1 MSQAIKTVGGMKKE
15 LANMQE
21 QIKKAE
27 DAQKKASQSLD
38 KAKEKQEQI
47 IKTVLKNSDAYQD
60 AIKSIAEFKSR
71 NEQITTSITKH
82 EAEMASLQ
90 LAYKNS
96 KTAYETA
103 KNTLKELKSQ
113 YGANSA
119 EVREQ
124 EIQVEA
130 LQTAYNTALNA
141 YKQTKDAVS
150 NLRAEYKSNT
160 ATIELQATAQEELK
174 KQLLASNSAVR
185 LIQRQIKGYEQKI
198 DDAKKA
204 VQEARSTI
212 PSLTSEIK
220 KNQKAFDDAKK
231 TVKEWGKS
239 LMSSVD
245 GAIKRIGQVTVASAS
260 LAGGFAVKTGFETAF
275 NLEAYRTQLETAV
288 KDTEKASKL
297 MKMAQDFSNAS
308 PFTSQE
314 TIQSTSTMEAYGVNS
329 ERWLKT
335 VADMAGATN
344 KEMEQ
349 ATGALIDA
357 LTKQEFQGLEEF
369 GISKEMVIDK
379 ANSMYGKNKIFKKSG
394 ELQKGK
400 DAEMQKVI
408 ETLMQSKFD
417 GGAEKLSKTVR
428 GLWSTITGVTSDSLA
443 KIFGME
449 NGLIKSGS
457 ALDILKQKLE
467 ELANTLTKWQ
477 QDGTLDRIA
486 EQFTV
491 AMTQAINAVTN
502 LFNFIKE
509 HQKTIKIVVGMIALF
524 YTFAKTII
532 LFGNTLKA
540 LQVIYTITKQV
551 SLFAKGLTIL
561 KNVVVAV
568 KFAFLM
574 IKASVLALTPTM
586 LPVIAVIGVIA
597 GIVYVLYKNF
607 NLVSEA
613 VKSVISWVKSC
624 WDTFKS
630 FFDAMPAWAKVLLLP
645 VAPIFAIIDALELLS
660 NAVGKAWKWVKG
672 FFSDDEEKNITVN
685 ANESVEKDIKTSEEV
700 LSNKTKASE
709 KNISEKEYLQSLLNE
724 AKATGKSPKEIFKEQ
739 IQKEKEVKT
748 TQISKTLNTVKNTEK
763 VIIKKEKPQINLTFN
778 GDVYGLNDFK
788 DKVKSIMD
796 EVIEFDLQNAV

>member
-1 MSQAIKTVGGMKKE
+1 MSKQMSQAIKTVGGMKKE

-27 DAQKKASQSLD
+27 DAQKKASQNLD
-38 KAKEKQEQI
+38 KAREKQEQI

-71 NEQITTSITKH
+71 NEQITASITKH

-90 LAYKNS
+90 QAYKNS

-119 EVREQ
+119 EVKEQ
-124 EIQVEA
+124 EIQVET
-130 LQTAYNTALNA
+130 LQDAYDTALNA
-141 YKQTKDAVS
+141 YRQTKDAVS

-160 ATIELQATAQEELK
+160 ATIELQTTAQEELK
-174 KQLLASNSAVR
+174 KQLLDSNSAVR
-185 LIQRQIKGYEQKI
+185 LVQQQIKGYEQKI
-198 DDAKKA
+198 DNTKKA
-204 VQEARSTI
+204 VQEARSAV
-212 PSLTSEIK
+212 PSLTAEIK

-245 GAIKRIGQVTVASAS
+245 GVIKRIGQVTVASAS

-288 KDTEKASKL
+288 KDTEKASRL

-314 TIQSTSTMEAYGVNS
+314 TIQSTATMEAYGVNS
-329 ERWLKT
+329 EHWLKT

-408 ETLMQSKFD
+408 ETLMQSKFG

-491 AMTQAINAVTN
+491 AMTQAIEAITN
-502 LFNFIKE
+502 LFNFIRE
-509 HQKTIKIVVGMIALF
+509 HQKTIKIVAGMIALF
-524 YTFAKTII
+524 YAGAKTII
-532 LFGNTLKA
+532 LFGNALKA
-540 LQVIYTITKQV
+540 LQIIYTITKQV

-574 IKASVLALTPTM
+574 IKAGVLALTPAM
-586 LPVIAVIGVIA
+586 LPVIAVIGVIT
-597 GIVYVLYKNF
+597 GIAYILYKNF
-607 NLVSEA
+607 DFIKEKFKEFASNIIEWASPIIKA
-613 VKSVISWVKSC
+613 ISPVIE
-624 WDTFKS
+624 TFQKL
-630 FFDAMPAWAKVLLLP
+630 FEV
-645 VAPIFAIIDALELLS
+645 
-660 NAVGKAWKWVKG
+660 VGNVWGKIKG
-672 FFSDDEEKNITVN
+672 FFSGNKEKNIAVN
-685 ANESVEKDIKTSEEV
+685 ANESIEKDIKTSEEV

-763 VIIKKEKPQINLTFN
+763 VIVKKEKPQINLTFN

>member
-15 LANMQE
+15 LANVQE

-38 KAKEKQEQI
+38 KAREKQEQI
-47 IKTVLKNSDAYQD
+47 IKTVLKNSDAYQET
-60 AIKSIAEFKSR
+60 IKSIAEFKSR
-71 NEQITTSITKH
+71 NEQVTTSITKH

-90 LAYKNS
+90 QAYKNS

-130 LQTAYNTALNA
+130 LQSAYDAALNA

-160 ATIELQATAQEELK
+160 ATIELQTTAQEELK
-174 KQLLASNSAVR
+174 KQLLDSNSAVR
-185 LIQRQIKGYEQKI
+185 LVQQQIKGYEQKI
-198 DDAKKA
+198 DKAKKA

-212 PSLTSEIK
+212 PSLTSELK

-231 TVKEWGKS
+231 TVKEWGNS

-260 LAGGFAVKTGFETAF
+260 LAGGFAVKTGFEIAF

-288 KDTEKASKL
+288 KDTEKASRL

-314 TIQSTSTMEAYGVNS
+314 TIQSTATMEAYGVNS
-329 ERWLKT
+329 EHWLKT

-408 ETLMQSKFD
+408 ETLMQSKFG

-491 AMTQAINAVTN
+491 AITQAIDAVTN
-502 LFNFIKE
+502 LFNFIRE
-509 HQKTIKIVVGMIALF
+509 HQKTIKIVLGLATVF
-524 YTFAKTII
+524 YTVAKAVMFAQTVAMA
-532 LFGNTLKA
+532 F
-540 LQVIYTITKQV
+540 
-551 SLFAKGLTIL
+551 
-561 KNVVVAV
+561 NVVLTLLSANPV
-568 KFAFLM
+568 
-574 IKASVLALTPTM
+574 VLAFMVVVGAVWLLIKVFKT
-586 LPVIAVIGVIA
+586 VID
-597 GIVYVLYKNF
+597 
-607 NLVSEA
+607 
-613 VKSVISWVKSC
+613 WVKGC
-624 WDTFKS
+624 WNTFKGFS
-630 FFDAMPAWAKVLLLP
+630 DVMPAWAKVLLLP

-660 NAVGKAWKWVKG
+660 NAVSKAWKWVKG
-672 FFSDDEEKNITVN
+672 FFSDEEEKNITVN
-685 ANESVEKDIKTSEEV
+685 ANESIEKDIKTSEEV
-700 LSNKTKASE
+700 LPNKTKVSE

-739 IQKEKEVKT
+739 IQKEKEIKT

-763 VIIKKEKPQINLTFN
+763 VIVKKEKPQINLTFN

-788 DKVKSIMD
+788 NKVKSIMD

>member
-1 MSQAIKTVGGMKKE
+1 MSKQMSQAIKTVGGMKKE
-15 LANMQE
+15 LANVQE

-38 KAKEKQEQI
+38 KAREKQEQI
-47 IKTVLKNSDAYQD
+47 IKTVLKNSDAYQET
-60 AIKSIAEFKSR
+60 IKSIAEFKSR
-71 NEQITTSITKH
+71 NEQVTTSITKH

-90 LAYKNS
+90 QAYKNS

-130 LQTAYNTALNA
+130 LQTAYDTALNA

-245 GAIKRIGQVTVASAS
+245 GAVKRIGQVIVASTS

-288 KDTEKASKL
+288 KDTEKTSRL

-314 TIQSTSTMEAYGVNS
+314 TIQSTATMEAYGVNS
-329 ERWLKT
+329 EHWLKM

-491 AMTQAINAVTN
+491 AMTQAIDAITN
-502 LFNFIKE
+502 LFNFIRE
-509 HQKTIKIVVGMIALF
+509 HQKTIKIVLGLVAGFYAVAKAVMFAQTVAMALNLVLTLLSANPVVLAIIVIVG
-524 YTFAKTII
+524 
-532 LFGNTLKA
+532 
-540 LQVIYTITKQV
+540 
-551 SLFAKGLTIL
+551 
-561 KNVVVAV
+561 VVWLLVKAV
-568 KFAFLM
+568 K
-574 IKASVLALTPTM
+574 
-586 LPVIAVIGVIA
+586 IAINWI
-597 GIVYVLYKNF
+597 
-607 NLVSEA
+607 
-613 VKSVISWVKSC
+613 KSC

-630 FFDAMPAWAKVLLLP
+630 FSDAMPAWAKVLLLP

-685 ANESVEKDIKTSEEV
+685 ANKSV
-700 LSNKTKASE
+700 
-709 KNISEKEYLQSLLNE
+709 EKEYLQSLLNE

-739 IQKEKEVKT
+739 IQKEKEIKT

-763 VIIKKEKPQINLTFN
+763 VIVKKEKPQINLTFN

>member
-1 MSQAIKTVGGMKKE
+1 MSKQMSQAIKTVGGMKKE
-15 LANMQE
+15 LANVQE

-38 KAKEKQEQI
+38 KAREKQEQI
-47 IKTVLKNSDAYQD
+47 IKTVLKNSDAYQET
-60 AIKSIAEFKSR
+60 IKSIAEFKSR
-71 NEQITTSITKH
+71 NEQVTTSITKH

-90 LAYKNS
+90 QAYKNS

-130 LQTAYNTALNA
+130 LQTAYDTALNA

-288 KDTEKASKL
+288 KDTEKASRL

-509 HQKTIKIVVGMIALF
+509 HQKTIKIVLGLVAGFYAVAKAVMFAQAVAMAL
-524 YTFAKTII
+524 
-532 LFGNTLKA
+532 
-540 LQVIYTITKQV
+540 
-551 SLFAKGLTIL
+551 
-561 KNVVVAV
+561 NVVFTLLSANPV
-568 KFAFLM
+568 
-574 IKASVLALTPTM
+574 VLAII
-586 LPVIAVIGVIA
+586 VIVGIIWLLVKTVKIA
-597 GIVYVLYKNF
+597 INWLKT
-607 NLVSEA
+607 
-613 VKSVISWVKSC
+613 C
-624 WDTFKS
+624 WNTFKS
-630 FFDAMPAWAKVLLLP
+630 FSDAMPAWAKVLLLP
-645 VAPIFAIIDALELLS
+645 IAPIFAIIDALELLS

-672 FFSDDEEKNITVN
+672 FFSDDEEKIITVN

-700 LSNKTKASE
+700 LPNKTKASE

-724 AKATGKSPKEIFKEQ
+724 AKTTGKSPKEIFKEQ

-763 VIIKKEKPQINLTFN
+763 VIVKKEKPQINLTFN

>member
-27 DAQKKASQSLD
+27 DAQKKASQNLD
-38 KAKEKQEQI
+38 KAREKQEQI
-47 IKTVLKNSDAYQD
+47 IKTVLKNSDAYQN
-60 AIKSIAEFKSR
+60 AIKSISEFKSR
-71 NEQITTSITKH
+71 NEQITASITKH

-90 LAYKNS
+90 QAYKDS

-113 YGANSA
+113 YGSNSA

-130 LQTAYNTALNA
+130 LQNAYDTALNA

-160 ATIELQATAQEELK
+160 ATIELQTTAQEELK
-174 KQLLASNSAVR
+174 KQLLDSNNAVR
-185 LIQRQIKGYEQKI
+185 LVQRQIKGYEQKI

-212 PSLTSEIK
+212 PNLSAEIK

-288 KDTEKASKL
+288 KDTEKTSRL
-297 MKMAQDFSNAS
+297 MKMAQDFSNTS

-314 TIQSTSTMEAYGVNS
+314 TIQSTATMEAYGVNS
-329 ERWLKT
+329 EHWLKM

-408 ETLMQSKFD
+408 ETLMQSKFG

-477 QDGTLDRIA
+477 QDGTLDRVA

-491 AMTQAINAVTN
+491 AMTQAIEAVIN

-509 HQKTIKIVVGMIALF
+509 HQKTIKIVLGLATVFYAVAKAVMFALTIAKAFNVVLTLLSANPIAF
-524 YTFAKTII
+524 TII
-532 LFGNTLKA
+532 
-540 LQVIYTITKQV
+540 V
-551 SLFAKGLTIL
+551 
-561 KNVVVAV
+561 
-568 KFAFLM
+568 
-574 IKASVLALTPTM
+574 
-586 LPVIAVIGVIA
+586 VIGVIWLLSKA
-597 GIVYVLYKNF
+597 IKTVTNWIKN
-607 NLVSEA
+607 
-613 VKSVISWVKSC
+613 C
-624 WDTFKS
+624 WNTFKDFS
-630 FFDAMPAWAKVLLLP
+630 NAMPTWAKILLLP
-645 VAPIFAIIDALELLS
+645 ITPIFAIIDALELLS
-660 NAVGKAWKWVKG
+660 NAVSKAWNWVKG

-685 ANESVEKDIKTSEEV
+685 ANESIEKNIKTSEEV
-700 LSNKTKASE
+700 LSDK
-709 KNISEKEYLQSLLNE
+709 

-763 VIIKKEKPQINLTFN
+763 IIVKKEKPQINLTFN

>member
-38 KAKEKQEQI
+38 KAREKQEQI

-71 NEQITTSITKH
+71 NEQITASITRH

-90 LAYKNS
+90 QAYKNS
-96 KTAYETA
+96 KVAYETA

-124 EIQVEA
+124 EIQVET
-130 LQTAYNTALNA
+130 LQNAYNTALNA

-160 ATIELQATAQEELK
+160 ATIELQTTAQEELK

-185 LIQRQIKGYEQKI
+185 LVQQQIKGYEQKI
-198 DDAKKA
+198 DNAKKA

-212 PSLTSEIK
+212 PSLSAEIK

-231 TVKEWGKS
+231 TVKEWGNS
-239 LMSSVD
+239 LISSVD

-288 KDTEKASKL
+288 KDTEKASRL

-314 TIQSTSTMEAYGVNS
+314 TIQSTATMEAYGVNS
-329 ERWLKT
+329 EHWLKT

-369 GISKEMVIDK
+369 GISKKMVIDK

-408 ETLMQSKFD
+408 ETLMQSKFG

-491 AMTQAINAVTN
+491 AMTQAIDAVTN

-509 HQKTIKIVVGMIALF
+509 HQKTIKIVLGLVAGFYAVAKAVMFAQTVAMALNVIL
-524 YTFAKTII
+524 TLLSVNPVVLAII
-532 LFGNTLKA
+532 
-540 LQVIYTITKQV
+540 VIIGAVWLLVK
-551 SLFAKGLTIL
+551 
-561 KNVVVAV
+561 AV
-568 KFAFLM
+568 K
-574 IKASVLALTPTM
+574 
-586 LPVIAVIGVIA
+586 AVIGWI
-597 GIVYVLYKNF
+597 KN
-607 NLVSEA
+607 
-613 VKSVISWVKSC
+613 C
-624 WDTFKS
+624 WNTFKS
-630 FFDAMPAWAKVLLLP
+630 FSDAMPAWAKILLLP
-645 VAPIFAIIDALELLS
+645 IAPIFAIIDALELLS
-660 NAVGKAWKWVKG
+660 NAVSKAWKWVKG

-763 VIIKKEKPQINLTFN
+763 VIVKKEKPQINLTFN

>member
-27 DAQKKASQSLD
+27 DAQKKASQNLD
-38 KAKEKQEQI
+38 KAREKQEQI
-47 IKTVLKNSDAYQD
+47 IKTVLKNSDAYQN

-71 NEQITTSITKH
+71 NEQITASITKH
-82 EAEMASLQ
+82 EAEMSSLQ
-90 LAYKNS
+90 QAYKNS

-103 KNTLKELKSQ
+103 KNTLKELKNQ

-119 EVREQ
+119 EVKEQ
-124 EIQVEA
+124 ETQIEA
-130 LQTAYNTALNA
+130 LQSAYDTALNA

-160 ATIELQATAQEELK
+160 ATIELQTTAQEELK
-174 KQLLASNSAVR
+174 KQLLDNNSAVR
-185 LIQRQIKGYEQKI
+185 LVQQQIKGYEQKI
-198 DDAKKA
+198 DKAKKA

-212 PSLTSEIK
+212 PSLTSELK

-231 TVKEWGKS
+231 TVKEWGNS

-288 KDTEKASKL
+288 KDTEKASRL

-314 TIQSTSTMEAYGVNS
+314 TIQSTATMEAYGVNS
-329 ERWLKT
+329 EHWLKT

-408 ETLMQSKFD
+408 ETLMQSKFG

-491 AMTQAINAVTN
+491 AMTQAIEAITN
-502 LFNFIKE
+502 LFNFIRE
-509 HQKTIKIVVGMIALF
+509 HQKTIKIVAGMIALF
-524 YTFAKTII
+524 YAGAKTII
-532 LFGNTLKA
+532 LFGNALKA
-540 LQVIYTITKQV
+540 LQIIYTITKQV

-574 IKASVLALTPTM
+574 IKAGVLALTPAM
-586 LPVIAVIGVIA
+586 LPVIAVIGVIT
-597 GIVYVLYKNF
+597 GIAYILYKNF
-607 NLVSEA
+607 DFIKEKFKEFASNIIEWASPIIKA
-613 VKSVISWVKSC
+613 ISPVIE
-624 WDTFKS
+624 TFQKL
-630 FFDAMPAWAKVLLLP
+630 FEV
-645 VAPIFAIIDALELLS
+645 
-660 NAVGKAWKWVKG
+660 VGNVWGKIKG
-672 FFSDDEEKNITVN
+672 FFSGNKEKNIAVN
-685 ANESVEKDIKTSEEV
+685 ANESIEKDIKTSEEV

-763 VIIKKEKPQINLTFN
+763 VIVKKEKPQINLTFN